1 MFPLGTVLLPG
12 MVLPLHVFE
21 PRYRRMV
28 DDVRAA
34 DDRFGV
40 VLIER
45 GHEVG
50 GGEVRTNVGTIAQV
64 VQAEQAPD
72 GRWGLATVGVGRIR
86 VDAWLDDDPYPR
98 AEVTEWPEAEPG
110 LGQDG
115 VARLQALVRR
125 ASALRAE
132 LAEPA
137 PPLGLELVD
146 DPVLAVYQAAMG
158 ALPGTADRQRLLSTP
173 GAADMG
179 ELLLDLLGDEVAVL
193 EARLAGQ

>member
-21 PRYRRMV
+21 PRYRRLV
-28 DDVRAA
+28 RDVRAA

-50 GGEVRTNVGTIAQV
+50 GGDTRTGVGTVAQV
-64 VQAEQAPD
+64 VQAEEAPD

-98 AEVTEWPEAEPG
+98 AEVSEWPEEEPG
-110 LGQDG
+110 LDEEG
-115 VARLQALVRR
+115 VRRLQGLVRR
-125 ASALRAE
+125 TAALRTE
-132 LAEPA
+132 LEEPA
-137 PPLGLELVD
+137 PPVGIELVD

-158 ALPGTADRQRLLSTP
+158 ALPGAADRQRLLSVP
-173 GAADMG
+173 SAAGMG
-179 ELLLDLLGDEVAVL
+179 ELLTELLGDEVAVL
-193 EARLAGQ
+193 EARLAGR